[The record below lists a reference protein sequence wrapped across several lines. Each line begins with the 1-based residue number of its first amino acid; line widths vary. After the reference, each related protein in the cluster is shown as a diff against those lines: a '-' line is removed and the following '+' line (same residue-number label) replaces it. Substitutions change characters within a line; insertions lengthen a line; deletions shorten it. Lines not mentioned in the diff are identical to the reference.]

1 VHTGI
6 LHIVEQC
13 IKYELLLK
21 PNRPIYV
28 IGDSF
33 GCYLAISLAARNP
46 EVDLVLVLIDPGML
60 KFLISC
66 QVCD

>member
-1 VHTGI
+1 MHTGI

-46 EVDLVLVLIDPGML
+46 EVDLVLVLVDPGML

-66 QVCD
+66 